1 MVIEI
6 INLLIIFILVIL
18 QSIVGVGVLVIGT
31 PILLIFNYNL
41 IEIMEILLP
50 VSICTSLINLTY
62 LKINKQKLKV
72 ESQKNYR
79 QYFFL
84 VCVPA
89 IFLGLFS
96 SQVF

>member
-72 ESQKNYR
+72 ESQKLSSI
-79 QYFFL
+79 FF
-84 VCVPA
+84 
-89 IFLGLFS
+89 F
-96 SQVF
+96 